1 MLFTLRCMRLLWTL
15 ALLAAAAS
23 AASLEADSPKA
34 ASKPPEVALENTE
47 SRSIT
52 SRIEGRTYGLLV
64 ALPDGYAESTKAYPV
79 LYVLDGWHFPLVDFL
94 AEQGVYARTM
104 PHLIVVTLD
113 QGDGRETRARVMDLR
128 RLDFTPTKVQGD
140 DFSGGADRFLAFM
153 QGELIP
159 YVDATYRTDRNDRG
173 LLGHSYGGLFAI
185 YALLHRPDLF
195 TRIVAA
201 SPSLGW
207 DEGSL
212 VKAAPGLLFRRAF
225 RTRVDFSYG
234 SDESGE
240 EKLESVQPF
249 FWTLDALKPE
259 GLEYRFTI
267 YPGENHNSVRPY
279 SFAGGLAWVYR
290 DGPGPGRLSGGGAG
304 PVVK

>member
-1 MLFTLRCMRLLWTL
+1 MRPLWTL

-113 QGDGRETRARVMDLR
+113 QGDGHETRARVMDLR
-128 RLDFTPTKVQGD
+128 RLDFTPTKVPGD
-140 DFSGGADRFLAFM
+140 DYSGGADRFLAFM
-153 QGELIP
+153 AGELIP
-159 YVDATYRTDRNDRG
+159 YVDAAYRTDRNDRG

-185 YALLHRPDLF
+185 YALLHQPGLF
-195 TRIVAA
+195 GRIVAV

-207 DEGSL
+207 DGGSL
-212 VKAAPGLLFRRAF
+212 IKAAPGLIFQRPFKARI
-225 RTRVDFSYG
+225 DFSYG
-234 SDESGE
+234 SDESGD

-259 GLEYRFTI
+259 GLDYRFTI
-267 YPGENHNSVRPY
+267 YPGQNHNSVRPY
-279 SFAGGLAWVYR
+279 SFASGLAWVYR
-290 DGPGPGRLSGGGAG
+290 DWPGPGRPLGGGAG
-304 PVVK
+304 PVTK